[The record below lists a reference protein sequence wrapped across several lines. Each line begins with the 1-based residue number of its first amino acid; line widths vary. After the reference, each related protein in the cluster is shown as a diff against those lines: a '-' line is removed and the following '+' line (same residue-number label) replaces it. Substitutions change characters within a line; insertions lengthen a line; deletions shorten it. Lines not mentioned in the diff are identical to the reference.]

1 MEEVEARMREAP
13 QALDYHLGVLKDF
26 ATYCSFELG
35 IEQVCNGQRVAK
47 GLIVAIA
54 TMQKGWHCN

>member
-47 GLIVAIA
+47 GLMCCYSNHAEGMA
-54 TMQKGWHCN
+54 L